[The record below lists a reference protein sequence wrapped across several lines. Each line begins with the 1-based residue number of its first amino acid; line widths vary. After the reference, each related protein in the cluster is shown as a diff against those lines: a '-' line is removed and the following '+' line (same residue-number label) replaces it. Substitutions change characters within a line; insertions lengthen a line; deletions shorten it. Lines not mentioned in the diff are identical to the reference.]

1 MKPPLHVHINLK
13 DEEPTV
19 KFYPQRGC
27 YFSAY
32 IILKVVLSK
41 PTICFSFFIPSS
53 SITPRSL
60 PRYILVDWLV
70 EVTTM
75 KDFSSLA
82 LHVAVGCVD
91 RYMALRTVSKAH
103 LQLLGIACMV
113 VCTR

>member
-1 MKPPLHVHINLK
+1 MLLYLCIFYKQSFSQVQACNLLFLC
-13 DEEPTV
+13 T
-19 KFYPQRGC
+19 
-27 YFSAY
+27 
-32 IILKVVLSK
+32 
-41 PTICFSFFIPSS
+41 PSS
-53 SITPRSL
+53 STTPRLL